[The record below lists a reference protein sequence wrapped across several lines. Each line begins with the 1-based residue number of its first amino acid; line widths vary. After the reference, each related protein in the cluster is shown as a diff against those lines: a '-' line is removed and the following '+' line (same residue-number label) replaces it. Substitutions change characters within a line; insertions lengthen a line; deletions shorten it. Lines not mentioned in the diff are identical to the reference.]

1 MKTEKNRESGLE
13 LLRIIAI
20 ILIVSHHLV
29 VHCPFDLWAEPF
41 CLKRLFFQFLYRASG
56 KIGIA
61 LFLLITVWF
70 LADKE
75 ISLRQAAKK
84 IWSLWSILFF
94 WNLICFR
101 LLEMSG
107 GM

>member
-1 MKTEKNRESGLE
+1 MRKNSDVIG
-13 LLRIIAI
+13 AFPDNCNY

-29 VHCPFDLWAEPF
+29 VHCPFDLCAEPF

-70 LADKE
+70 L
-75 ISLRQAAKK
+75 
-84 IWSLWSILFF
+84 
-94 WNLICFR
+94 
-101 LLEMSG
+101 G
-107 GM
+107 

>member
-41 CLKRLFFQFLYRASG
+41 CLKRLFFQFFYRASG

-84 IWSLWSILFF
+84 NLVAVEHPVFLESEFF
-94 WNLICFR
+94 
-101 LLEMSG
+101 G
-107 GM
+107 VAVYY